1 MLMTTDQITTNHAVQ
16 TQTPLGQA
24 SDQLSSLPSFNDSE
38 SPVMRLFMR
47 KDAKGK
53 SFLTQSQFHAA
64 EKLRGD
70 FERSRLSPRVVAS
83 YREGVSGG
91 SKHWQM
97 SDNHLA
103 NITDA
108 TLDARKRTHAAFDA
122 VGPELGGIL
131 YFVCCLAGGMEEAE
145 RRLAMPARSGKAVLA
160 LALTRLAR
168 HYGLEKPDQP
178 ARALWHS

>member
-1 MLMTTDQITTNHAVQ
+1 MLTTNDHAA
-16 TQTPLGQA
+16 PDHKPHLGDEQI
-24 SDQLSSLPSFNDSE
+24 SSLPSFNESE
-38 SPVMRLFMR
+38 SPVMRLYLR

-64 EKLRGD
+64 EKLRAD

-108 TLDARKRTHAAFDA
+108 TLDARKRVHAAFDA

-145 RRLAMPARSGKAVLA
+145 RRLTMPARSGKAVLA

-168 HYGLEKPDQP
+168 HYGLEKPTRPQ
-178 ARALWHS
+178 LHSGLAFE

>member
-1 MLMTTDQITTNHAVQ
+1 MLTTTDHAAPSYTTDLTNQ
-16 TQTPLGQA
+16 QF
-24 SDQLSSLPSFNDSE
+24 SSLPSFNDSE
-38 SPVMRLFMR
+38 SPVMRLFLR

-53 SFLTQSQFHAA
+53 SFLSQSQFHAA

-168 HYGLEKPDQP
+168 HYGLEKPNQP
-178 ARALWHS
+178 AQEPWHG